1 MISRIVSISLNT
13 VRENLR
19 EKLLYN
25 LLIFALL
32 MIGSSILLSR
42 LTLGDYH
49 RLILDLGLASIN
61 VFGVLIAIF
70 VGIGLVSK
78 EIDKKTIY
86 TIISKPVPRYAFL
99 VGKYLGLV
107 ITLLANTAVMVLGLL
122 IVLHVMDVPITI
134 LLFKSLSLMFI
145 ELMVITA
152 VALLFSTF
160 TSSTL
165 SAMFTLAIYVIGHLS
180 ADLKLFGEKLES
192 TGQAVVNALYYVM
205 PNLERFN
212 LKGHVIHHVD
222 LPATDLLVTLA
233 YGLSYTAMLLVL
245 AAMIFQR
252 RDFQ

>member
-1 MISRIVSISLNT
+1 MRRILSISLNT
-13 VRENLR
+13 FRETLR

-42 LTLGDYH
+42 LTLGDAN

-61 VFGVLIAIF
+61 LFGVIIAVF

-86 TIISKPVPRYAFL
+86 TILSKPVPRYEFL
-99 VGKYLGLV
+99 LGKYLGLC
-107 ITLLANTAVMVLGLL
+107 ITLLVNTVIMVVGLL
-122 IVLHVMDVPITI
+122 VVLKVMDVPIEPV
-134 LLFKSLSLMFI
+134 LFKSLLLIFM
-145 ELMVITA
+145 ELLVITA
-152 VALLFSTF
+152 VALFFSTF

-165 SAMFTLAIYVIGHLS
+165 SAMFSLAVYVIGHLS
-180 ADLKLFGEKLES
+180 SDLKTLGAKLDAVS
-192 TGQAVVNALYYVM
+192 RAVVNGLYYVM

-212 LKGHVIHHVD
+212 LKGHVIHRLDVGMAD
-222 LPATDLLVTLA
+222 MMLILCYGFAYTALLLVT
-233 YGLSYTAMLLVL
+233 
-245 AAMIFQR
+245 AAIIFQH

>member
-1 MISRIVSISLNT
+1 MRRILSISLNT
-13 VRENLR
+13 FRETLR

-42 LTLGDYH
+42 LTLGDAN

-61 VFGVLIAIF
+61 LFGVIIAIF

-86 TIISKPVPRYAFL
+86 TIVSKPVPRYEFL
-99 VGKYLGLV
+99 LGKYLGLC
-107 ITLLANTAVMVLGLL
+107 ITLLVNTTIMVAGLL
-122 IVLHVMDVPITI
+122 VVLRVMEVPIE
-134 LLFKSLSLMFI
+134 LVLFKSLLLIFM
-145 ELMVITA
+145 ELLVITA
-152 VALLFSTF
+152 VSLLFSTF

-165 SAMFTLAIYVIGHLS
+165 SAIFSLAVYVIGHLS
-180 ADLKLFGEKLES
+180 ADLKTLGEKLDAMS
-192 TGQAVVNALYYVM
+192 RAVLHVLYYLM

-212 LKGHVIHHVD
+212 LKGHVIHRLDVGMAD
-222 LPATDLLVTLA
+222 IALIICYGLA
-233 YGLSYTAMLLVL
+233 YTALLL
-245 AAMIFQR
+245 MTAAVIFQR

>member
-1 MISRIVSISLNT
+1 MRRILSISLNT
-13 VRENLR
+13 FRETLR

-42 LTLGDYH
+42 LTLGDAN

-61 VFGVLIAIF
+61 LFGVIIAIF

-86 TIISKPVPRYAFL
+86 TIVSKPVPRYEFL
-99 VGKYLGLV
+99 LGKYLGLC
-107 ITLLANTAVMVLGLL
+107 ITLLVNTAIMVAGLL
-122 IVLHVMDVPITI
+122 VVLHIMDVPIE
-134 LLFKSLSLMFI
+134 LVLFKSLLLIFM
-145 ELMVITA
+145 ELLVITA

-165 SAMFTLAIYVIGHLS
+165 SAIFSLAVYVIGHLS
-180 ADLKLFGEKLES
+180 ADLKSFGAKLDS
-192 TGQAVVNALYYVM
+192 VSRGIVNAIYYVM

-212 LKGHVIHHVD
+212 LKGHVIHQLDVGMTD
-222 LPATDLLVTLA
+222 MMLIICYGMAYATLVLLV
-233 YGLSYTAMLLVL
+233 
-245 AAMIFQR
+245 AAVIFQR

>member
-1 MISRIVSISLNT
+1 MRRILSISLNT
-13 VRENLR
+13 FRETLR

-42 LTLGDYH
+42 LTLGDAN

-61 VFGVLIAIF
+61 LFGVIIAIF

-86 TIISKPVPRYAFL
+86 TIVSKPVPRYEFL
-99 VGKYLGLV
+99 LGKYLGLC
-107 ITLLANTAVMVLGLL
+107 ITLLVNTEIMVTGLL
-122 IVLHVMDVPITI
+122 VVLRVMDVPIE
-134 LLFKSLSLMFI
+134 LVLFKSLLLIFM
-145 ELMVITA
+145 ELLVITA

-165 SAMFTLAIYVIGHLS
+165 SAIFSLAIYVIGHLS
-180 ADLKLFGEKLES
+180 ADLKTLGEKLD
-192 TGQAVVNALYYVM
+192 AVSRGVLNGLYYVM

-212 LKGHVIHHVD
+212 LKGHVIHRLDVD
-222 LPATDLLVTLA
+222 TADMALIICYGLA
-233 YGLSYTAMLLVL
+233 YTALLL
-245 AAMIFQR
+245 LTAAVIFQR